1 MKKLLK
7 KTPPPPKKISIKW
20 ASKEIALHPPSCQH
34 ENTHTNATPLPSPLH
49 PHKRIPKTQQY
60 VAKWFSTLDI
70 LPLVPLN
77 RAIYLSTTSNWVPLQ
92 AIYLSPCFLPW
103 PT

>member
-1 MKKLLK
+1 MKKIIKRNSTAPQKINQVGFQRNCPSSTFMSTRKHAHKPHPTSLS
-7 KTPPPPKKISIKW
+7 PP
-20 ASKEIALHPPSCQH
+20 
-34 ENTHTNATPLPSPLH
+34 

-60 VAKWFSTLDI
+60 VAKWFSTLGI

-77 RAIYLSTTSNWVPLQ
+77 RAIYLSTTSNWVPLE
-92 AIYLSPCFLPW
+92 AIYISPCFLPW